1 MIDKP
6 TFAIL
11 RLVHGSFNI
20 MVVLGFLYQGFLGLN
35 IRKNRT
41 AGTPDPK
48 RIRRHRMIG
57 PYLVILG
64 VMGFLAGKTLV
75 YLEHKHFLEYPLH
88 YTVGAT
94 IAILLIITL
103 IISKKIRGSALGWR
117 TLHFS
122 VGIVIITLYFLQV
135 FLGLGILL

>member
-20 MVVLGFLYQGFLGLN
+20 MVVIGFLYQGFLGLG
-35 IRKNRT
+35 IRKKRT
-41 AGTPDPK
+41 AGTPDQK
-48 RIRRHRMIG
+48 RIRRHRKMG
-57 PYLVILG
+57 PYLVVLG

-88 YTVGAT
+88 YTVGAI

-103 IISKKIRGSALGWR
+103 IISKKIRGSASGWR

-122 VGIVIITLYFLQV
+122 IVMVIIALYLIQV
-135 FLGLGILL
+135 ILGLGILL

>member
-11 RLVHGSFNI
+11 RLVHGSFNM
-20 MVVLGFLYQGFLGLN
+20 MVVLGFLYQGFLGLR
-35 IRKNRT
+35 IRKKRT
-41 AGTPDPK
+41 AETPDPK
-48 RIRRHRMIG
+48 RIRRHRKMG
-57 PYLVILG
+57 PYLVVLG

-88 YTVGAT
+88 YTVGAI

-103 IISKKIRGSALGWR
+103 IISKKIRGSASGWR

-122 VGIVIITLYFLQV
+122 IVMVIIALYLIQV
-135 FLGLGILL
+135 ILGLGILL